1 MKKNNKIDNS
11 IDTFHKNKVK
21 VFKQRNSNLNALQK
35 ELKIINNKL
44 EQLENDSIDEDYLS
58 NKTELI
64 TKKEDIEKNINRLEN
79 REDESKYYENI
90 HNILE
95 VYYNNSNNNNN
106 NNNNND
112 ININIE
118 DDDENLLNN
127 KINKNII
134 NNNDCFEETIINS
147 KTTDNNNNTFFIK
160 KNDNNINNNNKA
172 KLLNSYMSIV
182 NKSYS
187 NIIQKA
193 NICKTCNTEYILI
206 QNEGISVCQTCGSI
220 EKLLIDSEKP
230 NYKDPIN
237 ENSYFCYKRINHFN
251 EWLSQF
257 QAKESTEIPEH
268 IYCKIVDEIRKMR
281 IYNLNQLTSDKMRQI
296 LKKLKF
302 NKYYEHIPHLINK
315 LSGLPPPIMS
325 REVENK
331 LRIMFKEIQE
341 PFIETCPKDRKNF
354 LSYSYVL
361 HKMCQLLG
369 LDEFLTCFP
378 LLKSREKLH
387 NQDIMWRKIT
397 EKLNWEF
404 IPSI

>member
-1 MKKNNKIDNS
+1 
-11 IDTFHKNKVK
+11 
-21 VFKQRNSNLNALQK
+21 
-35 ELKIINNKL
+35 
-44 EQLENDSIDEDYLS
+44 
-58 NKTELI
+58 
-64 TKKEDIEKNINRLEN
+64 
-79 REDESKYYENI
+79 
-90 HNILE
+90 
-95 VYYNNSNNNNN
+95 
-106 NNNNND
+106 
-112 ININIE
+112 
-118 DDDENLLNN
+118 
-127 KINKNII
+127 
-134 NNNDCFEETIINS
+134 
-147 KTTDNNNNTFFIK
+147 
-160 KNDNNINNNNKA
+160 

-182 NKSYS
+182 NDSYS
-187 NIIQKA
+187 NIIEIN
-193 NICKTCNTEYILI
+193 NICTTCKTENILI
-206 QNEGISVCQTCGSI
+206 QNEGITVCTNCGNSQD
-220 EKLLIDSEKP
+220 LLIDSEKP

-257 QAKESTEIPEH
+257 QAKESTEIPEF
-268 IYCKIVDEIRKMR
+268 IYNKIVEEIRKMR
-281 IYNLNQLTSDKMRQI
+281 IYNLNKLTRDKMRQI

-325 REVENK
+325 REIENK
-331 LRIMFKEIQE
+331 LRNMFKEIQE

-361 HKMCQLLG
+361 HKMCQLLA

-397 EKLNWEF
+397 QKLNWEF